1 MDMALAIAVGILI
14 GVEYVADSIIIPL
27 MKHYIHD
34 GKKSMVII
42 VTREQPQPKISV
54 TIDNDL

>member
-34 GKKSMVII
+34 GKKNGNNSN
-42 VTREQPQPKISV
+42 TRTTTTKNICYH
-54 TIDNDL
+54 

>member
-1 MDMALAIAVGILI
+1 MVVMDMALAIAVGILI

-34 GKKSMVII
+34 GKKNGNNSN
-42 VTREQPQPKISV
+42 TRTTTTKNICYH
-54 TIDNDL
+54 